1 MRNRIDIEAVMK
13 RHDDEYDYIQRMH
26 EADIEQ
32 KSKEGAN
39 TSLIRQFTKVCSS

>member
-32 KSKEGAN
+32 KSKDKKI
-39 TSLIRQFTKVCSS
+39 LI